1 MAANDTLKIAVQV
14 VEDEKKSVESLVKKV
29 QLMLD
34 KDFKLKV
41 SDDAAVKKLEDM
53 LSVLKQI
60 QQEMGNLSG
69 HLGKDT
75 WGKLSQNTQ
84 DAIVSINKLAS
95 ELERLDTK
103 FAKTFGTAMGTAW
116 AKEMKKGEQGAKEAG
131 DAAKK
136 AAHDENELSTAIA
149 KTSSSVAQCTT
160 MLNRM
165 VESSREAGSATH
177 GIVENMRSMD
187 VAGKRLAQIDSIL
200 AQISKRTISSQALGF
215 DIGHLERMAEVL
227 RKTRAEF
234 LQVFMGRGYAEI
246 PGLGMMDANS
256 LAANRLYETQTTA
269 IQKEMKAVDELAE
282 SMRRLQDIQRSL
294 TEKANGG
301 HISDEMR
308 TRLLAASEEIRATMQ
323 KMAGPRVETSAE
335 VNTALK
341 EQIRGYEQLSKEA
354 SRASDEETK
363 GNERVRKSLNDL
375 LTLINDLN
383 NRMKDMKAVGV
394 ESSKIQSLQQTIN
407 TIQAAYDRLSGMGGT
422 SGGRFIKTAVY
433 DENHELYRRAVS
445 DANQA
450 IREQTRET
458 RENERAKRDAAK
470 AADKL
475 SAEEKKLADAM
486 KQTNQHGFLQTNVL
500 NDLKS
505 MATQYLS
512 IWGAKSFV
520 ENMAQITGELEM
532 QQKSLEVIIG
542 SASYASQL
550 FGEIRDLSQQSPYT
564 FQDLLKSTRQLAAF
578 GIETKDLYG
587 TMKSLSDIGAG
598 LSVDVQRLILAYGHT
613 KSYGYLSGIQNR
625 QFETAGIDLVGALAD
640 RYNKLADAE
649 ERAGRA
655 AEHVTRKDVF
665 KMISKKEVGFEDVN
679 AVIMGLDA
687 PGGRFYNMQERQFET
702 LGGKLR
708 NLRNNYNIM
717 MAEMGKANHG
727 MLMSGVNMLNELT
740 EHWDKY
746 ARIIT
751 AILVPLGALRLATL
765 ALNTAMGVQ
774 TNIAAKNA
782 TALLRQ
788 GRTLSAMQI
797 ASSRNV
803 GVFSAIGM
811 GFAGSNIDS
820 SVSTEKM
827 SKVWKTQLK
836 NGEINKVQLR
846 YLSLNK
852 NLTESMRVQAGVLSG
867 LTLKQAQYNAQLN
880 KGGRL
885 AALFR
890 LRMVSL
896 GASLRSFGAAI
907 ASMAIQ
913 MAPMAIIGSLVAL
926 YSHFKSMSDE
936 AKSSLD
942 QLANNAKEDAKSID
956 EVIGRYSERGVSRTE
971 GVAYLNGNRILGTGL
986 SFDID
991 KLKSMTASDLDDL
1004 KQELQKFSPFYEGDL
1019 VDIGKLNSQAEQVM
1033 AIMRK
1038 LDSYRHSEQVLAA
1051 TADSHANAADGVFG
1065 WLFGLGSHESFITNL
1080 EDMNKVFK
1088 IMRSQVDSFSEQQI
1102 DEFDKSMGGELT
1114 RIMKSGA
1121 AVSLAE
1127 ALKVKLVQSLSM
1139 SSEDRKKMIKSW
1151 NNSDLTNLF
1160 KRRQIFA
1167 RSSWT
1172 KTGLASAYRGD
1183 FSWNVQRLSKSLQG
1197 TINANFAKDDIDGA
1211 LKYAIEAYEAF
1222 ASQAKGLSEDVKQ
1235 YGLEMVLQSV
1245 FGNGGK
1251 FGIGY
1256 NEYLNKRFAGEVNSE
1271 IERSNLVNL
1280 FMSPEEITQKT
1291 NEVVN
1296 NIKERWKAGGKDI
1309 SNITQGTIDDIVNAV
1324 LHAYTVASQWQN
1336 TLLGKNQSGDE
1347 KTFWEGFAK
1356 LNSKDIIDSKSEA
1369 EFWDA
1374 VRKKYKELQE
1384 KLEREKKVM
1393 QVKFGINLT
1402 PEIFMD
1408 SQKILEQMK
1417 KLNTNGQFYKD
1428 KNGKWQVSHKNT
1440 GAAYDEY
1447 VERYLPLMNTF
1458 SDLYYDAKGAEKRN
1472 VQLWDDKN
1480 KKNGGHGTYKDRESE
1495 VWEQRIKLI
1504 QEARRE
1510 YDYWE
1515 KQIGKDAAQE
1525 KVKNQFENLVGADKV
1540 LKPGDL
1546 DNLERY
1552 ADVLREIN
1560 DEISARYQRDQELP
1574 AGQKKDVNISND
1586 IKNLRELDNALYNI
1600 GKGEFER
1607 GAEDLLAGLTFRL
1620 EELSRQW
1627 EIFNAVR
1634 SSSGD
1639 AALAS
1644 RLTGI
1649 SPGATPADLKRFA
1662 ISQFAGRQI
1671 DFDSVLGM
1679 NDEQIED
1686 YVHGLGVSE
1695 EKIKSIVNGL
1705 KEWSKAQ
1712 KDQTSSD
1719 IQNYA
1724 KWLGSLVDLESIR
1737 MRNADEYSNTLEEI
1751 NRLEKAGTIS
1761 GSEAARRRSGAAS
1774 ALETKNWQAT
1784 SMYYNLYNNAH
1795 AMSRAEFGTAY
1806 NAELSSLK
1814 DQFDNGVITL
1824 QQYTEKVAQLNSVAR
1839 EFGESGFLGVKGGV
1853 GAFLGG
1859 GVQGLAS
1866 YYQQRSNKARSES
1879 KKSGDE
1885 ADMEADMWQKRAD
1898 SLLKMQHA
1906 AEQVVAV
1913 FNELAGVSDTLA
1925 GMFDALGME
1934 GASNAMSD
1942 AGGILSGIAGGAS
1955 SMAALGPYGMMAGA
1969 AIGAAT
1975 SFAQLNDKRAERRI
1989 QKLSN
1994 EIGRISNTLDLIRS
2008 MREKELGYSRGRN
2021 IRALYSQ
2028 YAGQSRSAE
2037 IAALM
2042 RSGNYAT
2049 AMILLN
2055 ADKASNAMREYYGN
2069 AIGDG
2074 SDSQYAMEYNLLLDQ
2089 RKKKMQQY
2097 NEEAGKKKQD
2107 EGKLD
2112 EYKKEIAELDAQIQD
2127 FAENLMNELW
2137 GIDFKGWASQISDA
2151 LMTAFENG
2159 TSLAKAFDESVTD
2172 ILRNMSREMLNL
2184 AVVEPFMEKIRQ
2196 SALQWA
2202 EKNQDMLFNNPQ
2214 EAGTELG
2221 NLLGNEFR
2229 AIQEPLITAY
2239 QQAAQGLNDTLGQSG
2254 GWDLRN
2260 KGKSSGSGSNS
2271 VSQTITED
2279 TAGFMTGIL
2288 AAMHQDGSVR
2298 RLQLQT
2304 LVGEQVPNII
2314 EMMTVSGDHIAGID
2328 ENTRAIMRMMQDGS
2342 GRMYERIDYIGT
2354 KLDRFAN
2361 GFDRVTLR

>member
-41 SDDAAVKKLEDM
+41 SDDGAVKKLEDM
-53 LSVLKQI
+53 LSVLKSVETQ
-60 QQEMGNLSG
+60 MGVISKGLSNSS
-69 HLGKDT
+69 
-75 WGKLSQNTQ
+75 WGKLGEDLNIAIAEFRKLTASAEEFGRTMSKGFASNLKAELDALLPKLSETSKLINKVKDESRSGDGSGGILESAASIAKATRYFEEFYKLATRLRDAEERMGEKGFNTDALSRYKQQLIEIYNELDKIRRSQDGMHPDTGLNASEYLKSVGYSDVFKSAKDGLKTFEDAEAVMAQ
-84 DAIVSINKLAS
+84 MAKLADEIQSKLNSMSERNPMRERLEDVKRDLENWQGLIARNPNDIAKDADYRNQKMREYQNLLDAAVQKEREMQKAIVDS
-95 ELERLDTK
+95 
-103 FAKTFGTAMGTAW
+103 
-116 AKEMKKGEQGAKEAG
+116 AKEEERMKKSVNEAFKES
-131 DAAKK
+131 DALAKK
-136 AAHDENELSTAIA
+136 IREVEELISRSKKLKIDTLGAEDALSI
-149 KTSSSVAQCTT
+149 
-160 MLNRM
+160 LNRLKAQ
-165 VESSREAGSATH
+165 VDEIIAEGGKSRRWASFNEYVSNSATQKQM
-177 GIVENMRSMD
+177 ND
-187 VAGKRLAQIDSIL
+187 ANDSI
-200 AQISKRTISSQALGF
+200 SK
-215 DIGHLERMAEVL
+215 
-227 RKTRAEF
+227 
-234 LQVFMGRGYAEI
+234 
-246 PGLGMMDANS
+246 
-256 LAANRLYETQTTA
+256 QTTL
-269 IQKEMKAVDELAE
+269 V
-282 SMRRLQDIQRSL
+282 
-294 TEKANGG
+294 
-301 HISDEMR
+301 
-308 TRLLAASEEIRATMQ
+308 
-323 KMAGPRVETSAE
+323 
-335 VNTALK
+335 
-341 EQIRGYEQLSKEA
+341 
-354 SRASDEETK
+354 
-363 GNERVRKSLNDL
+363 
-375 LTLINDLN
+375 
-383 NRMKDMKAVGV
+383 
-394 ESSKIQSLQQTIN
+394 
-407 TIQAAYDRLSGMGGT
+407 
-422 SGGRFIKTAVY
+422 
-433 DENHELYRRAVS
+433 
-445 DANQA
+445 
-450 IREQTRET
+450 

-520 ENMAQITGELEM
+520 ENMAQITGELEL

-746 ARIIT
+746 ARLIG
-751 AILVPLGALRLATL
+751 AIVIPIGALRLANM
-765 ALNTAMGVQ
+765 ALNTSIGLQ
-774 TNIAAKNA
+774 T
-782 TALLRQ
+782 
-788 GRTLSAMQI
+788 SAM
-797 ASSRNV
+797 SKNV
-803 GVFSAIGM
+803 MAMVRSEKAMAAMNAAAVKRGIFSPFAAIGM
-811 GFAGSNIDS
+811 GWSSQGNFTPGRTSAKSFAKTLQKGLDNGSL
-820 SVSTEKM
+820 
-827 SKVWKTQLK
+827 SKTNLMYM
-836 NGEINKVQLR
+836 GLSGDLPER
-846 YLSLNK
+846 YRRIALAL
-852 NLTESMRVQAGVLSG
+852 AGVRGEQVKTMASANGLSRAWM
-867 LTLKQAQYNAQLN
+867 KA
-880 KGGRL
+880 KIS
-885 AALFR
+885 AAAF
-890 LRMVSL
+890 
-896 GASLRSFGAAI
+896 GASLKGFVAATVANPMTWIMAALAGITSIIERVRSLNSAVSDAREKYGQQANQDVKNIDEIMGRYDNFYTTENTAPVKGNNGQHAI
-907 ASMAIQ
+907 RR
-913 MAPMAIIGSLVAL
+913 IINV
-926 YSHFKSMSDE
+926 DE
-936 AKSSLD
+936 AKLEGQNVKNILD
-942 QLANNAKEDAKSID
+942 E
-956 EVIGRYSERGVSRTE
+956 
-971 GVAYLNGNRILGTGL
+971 
-986 SFDID
+986 
-991 KLKSMTASDLDDL
+991 L
-1004 KQELQKFSPFYEGDL
+1004 KQELQAHSPLYDAEVFDIEGIRTEAGRVQQIL
-1019 VDIGKLNSQAEQVM
+1019 
-1033 AIMRK
+1033 R
-1038 LDSYRHSEQVLAA
+1038 
-1051 TADSHANAADGVFG
+1051 
-1065 WLFGLGSHESFITNL
+1065 NL
-1080 EDMNKVFK
+1080 ESHRYAKQVYSMIPDQIASANRESGGWFNDTFAENAKDYQNAMRAFMRTISK
-1088 IMRSQVDSFSEQQI
+1088 ITETEYNTIIPEQKKQI
-1102 DEFDKSMGGELT
+1102 EKYIGELGLTRDEAIRRFMLEGNILT
-1114 RIMKSGA
+1114 RIDKNDNRVFYVGADSQVRNVKSTWKKVIKDSKQMVSEYANVFKDYFQNDPAAAEDFLLTSMRDLLNDNKVADPETQRHISEYIMTQVRGA
-1121 AVSLAE
+1121 LGNMDVSDAFKKAMDDMVLMAN
-1127 ALKVKLVQSLSM
+1127 VK
-1139 SSEDRKKMIKSW
+1139 
-1151 NNSDLTNLF
+1151 
-1160 KRRQIFA
+1160 
-1167 RSSWT
+1167 
-1172 KTGLASAYRGD
+1172 SAYQQSMENSNLSWASSRAEVDATSKKAWEDAFKLMIESANTPETKEAYKQLGEEHMAEYAKGSEQFWRKWHPD
-1183 FSWNVQRLSKSLQG
+1183 EAWKNRFLFS
-1197 TINANFAKDDIDGA
+1197 TDANGNQTTTEFAKYFQRA
-1211 LKYAIEAYEAF
+1211 VNEADEY
-1222 ASQAKGLSEDVKQ
+1222 
-1235 YGLEMVLQSV
+1235 
-1245 FGNGGK
+1245 
-1251 FGIGY
+1251 Y
-1256 NEYLNKRFAGEVNSE
+1256 N
-1271 IERSNLVNL
+1271 
-1280 FMSPEEITQKT
+1280 
-1291 NEVVN
+1291 
-1296 NIKERWKAGGKDI
+1296 
-1309 SNITQGTIDDIVNAV
+1309 
-1324 LHAYTVASQWQN
+1324 
-1336 TLLGKNQSGDE
+1336 
-1347 KTFWEGFAK
+1347 FWF
-1356 LNSKDIIDSKSEA
+1356 D
-1369 EFWDA
+1369 
-1374 VRKKYKELQE
+1374 
-1384 KLEREKKVM
+1384 
-1393 QVKFGINLT
+1393 T
-1402 PEIFMD
+1402 
-1408 SQKILEQMK
+1408 MK
-1417 KLNTNGQFYKD
+1417 KK
-1428 KNGKWQVSHKNT
+1428 
-1440 GAAYDEY
+1440 YDEY
-1447 VERYLPLMNTF
+1447 TKDLNNIFKPLQKKWNIEIDADFEFKMENLEKLRKIRDAILDKKSNTPWNKEEQEEL
-1458 SDLYYDAKGAEKRN
+1458 DTVLNRLNPLIAMMDVMKAEGIDFDSEK
-1472 VQLWDDKN
+1472 KN
-1480 KKNGGHGTYKDRESE
+1480 KGRGNGHGTYKDRESE

-1515 KQIGKDAAQE
+1515 KQIGKDAAQK

-1560 DEISARYQRDQELP
+1560 DEISARYQRDQKLP

-1649 SPGATPADLKRFA
+1649 APGATPADLKRFA

-1686 YVHGLGVSE
+1686 YVHGLGVAE

-1737 MRNADEYSNTLEEI
+1737 MRNADEYSNTLKEI
-1751 NRLEKAGTIS
+1751 DRLEKAGEIS

-1774 ALETKNWQAT
+1774 ALEAKNWQAT

-1879 KKSGDE
+1879 KKSGDD

-1906 AEQVVAV
+1906 ADQVVAV

-2008 MREKELGYSRGRN
+2008 MREKELGYSRGSN

-2042 RSGNYAT
+2042 RSGDYRT

-2055 ADKASNAMREYYGN
+2055 AEKASNAMREYYGN

-2074 SDSQYAMEYNLLLDQ
+2074 SNSQYAMEYNLLLDQ

-2159 TSLAKAFDESVTD
+2159 TSMAEAFDDSVND
-2172 ILRNMSREMLNL
+2172 ILRNIAKNMLNM
-2184 AVVEPFMEKIRQ
+2184 AIIEPFMDQIKKEVLGYTDDNGVYHAGAVDTQ
-2196 SALQWA
+2196 SEDL
-2202 EKNQDMLFNNPQ
+2202 
-2214 EAGTELG
+2214 
-2221 NLLGNEFR
+2221 
-2229 AIQEPLITAY
+2229 
-2239 QQAAQGLNDTLGQSG
+2239 LNDPESFAADLATGLMKSFEKYDESITTATQKFLTGYNDAAKQY
-2254 GWDLRN
+2254 GWDITN
-2260 KGKSSGSGSNS
+2260 KGKSGNRGSNS
-2271 VSQTITED
+2271 ITQSITEE
-2279 TAGFMTGIL
+2279 TAGYLTGIL

>member
-53 LSVLKQI
+53 LSVLKSVETQ
-60 QQEMGNLSG
+60 MGVISKGLSNSS
-69 HLGKDT
+69 
-75 WGKLSQNTQ
+75 WGKLGEDLNIAIADFRKLTASAEEFGRTMSKGFASNLKAEL
-84 DAIVSINKLAS
+84 DALLPKLSETSKLINKVKDESRSGDGSGGILESAASIAKATRYFEEFYKLATKLRDAEERMGEKGFNTDALSRYKQQLIEIYNELDKIRRSQDGMHPDTGLNAS
-95 ELERLDTK
+95 EYLKSVGYSDVFKSAKDGLKSFEDAEAVMAQMAKLADEIQSKLNSMSERNPMRERLEDVKRDLENWQGLIARNPNDIAKDTDYRNQK
-103 FAKTFGTAMGTAW
+103 MREYQNLLDAAVQKEREMQKAIADS
-116 AKEMKKGEQGAKEAG
+116 AKEEERMKKSVNDAFKES
-131 DAAKK
+131 DALAKK
-136 AAHDENELSTAIA
+136 ILELEKLI
-149 KTSSSVAQCTT
+149 SSSKKLKIDTLDAEGALSI
-160 MLNRM
+160 LNRLKAQ
-165 VESSREAGSATH
+165 VDEIIAEGGKSRRWASFNEYVSNSETQKQMNYA
-177 GIVENMRSMD
+177 N
-187 VAGKRLAQIDSIL
+187 DSI
-200 AQISKRTISSQALGF
+200 SK
-215 DIGHLERMAEVL
+215 
-227 RKTRAEF
+227 
-234 LQVFMGRGYAEI
+234 
-246 PGLGMMDANS
+246 
-256 LAANRLYETQTTA
+256 QTT
-269 IQKEMKAVDELAE
+269 L
-282 SMRRLQDIQRSL
+282 
-294 TEKANGG
+294 
-301 HISDEMR
+301 
-308 TRLLAASEEIRATMQ
+308 
-323 KMAGPRVETSAE
+323 
-335 VNTALK
+335 
-341 EQIRGYEQLSKEA
+341 
-354 SRASDEETK
+354 
-363 GNERVRKSLNDL
+363 
-375 LTLINDLN
+375 
-383 NRMKDMKAVGV
+383 
-394 ESSKIQSLQQTIN
+394 
-407 TIQAAYDRLSGMGGT
+407 
-422 SGGRFIKTAVY
+422 
-433 DENHELYRRAVS
+433 VS
-445 DANQA
+445 
-450 IREQTRET
+450 
-458 RENERAKRDAAK
+458 ENERAKRDAAK

-520 ENMAQITGELEM
+520 ENMAQITGELEL

-587 TMKSLSDIGAG
+587 TMKSLSNIGAG

-746 ARIIT
+746 ARLIG
-751 AILVPLGALRLATL
+751 AIVIPIGALRLANM
-765 ALNTAMGVQ
+765 ALNTSIGLQ
-774 TNIAAKNA
+774 T
-782 TALLRQ
+782 
-788 GRTLSAMQI
+788 SAM
-797 ASSRNV
+797 SKNV
-803 GVFSAIGM
+803 MAMVRSEKAMAAMNAAAVKRGIFSPFAAIGM
-811 GFAGSNIDS
+811 GWSSQGKFTPGRADAKSFEKVLGRGLDSGSL
-820 SVSTEKM
+820 T
-827 SKVWKTQLK
+827 KTNLMYM
-836 NGEINKVQLR
+836 GLSGDLPER
-846 YLSLNK
+846 YRRIALAL
-852 NLTESMRVQAGVLSG
+852 AGVRGEQVKTMASAKGLSRMW
-867 LTLKQAQYNAQLN
+867 LRLKITAS
-880 KGGRL
+880 
-885 AALFR
+885 
-890 LRMVSL
+890 SL
-896 GASLRSFGAAI
+896 GASLRGLFAATLANPLTWI
-907 ASMAIQ
+907 MAAVSGITYLVERTRSLNAAVGDAREKYGQ
-913 MAPMAIIGSLVAL
+913 QANEDVKNIDEIMGRYDNFYTTENTAPVKGNNGQQAIRRIINV
-926 YSHFKSMSDE
+926 DE
-936 AKSSLD
+936 AKLEGQNVKNILD
-942 QLANNAKEDAKSID
+942 E
-956 EVIGRYSERGVSRTE
+956 
-971 GVAYLNGNRILGTGL
+971 
-986 SFDID
+986 
-991 KLKSMTASDLDDL
+991 L
-1004 KQELQKFSPFYEGDL
+1004 KQELQAHSPLYDAEVFDIEGIRTEAGRVQQIL
-1019 VDIGKLNSQAEQVM
+1019 
-1033 AIMRK
+1033 R
-1038 LDSYRHSEQVLAA
+1038 
-1051 TADSHANAADGVFG
+1051 
-1065 WLFGLGSHESFITNL
+1065 NL
-1080 EDMNKVFK
+1080 ESHRYAKQVYSMIPEQIASANRESGGWFNDTFAENAKDYQEA
-1088 IMRSQVDSFSEQQI
+1088 MR
-1102 DEFDKSMGGELT
+1102 ELT
-1114 RIMKSGA
+1114 REISKISETEYNAIIPEQKAQIEEYIRELGMTRNDAIRKFVLEGN
-1121 AVSLAE
+1121 
-1127 ALKVKLVQSLSM
+1127 KLQKGSQANGTWSYVLGTEQQ
-1139 SSEDRKKMIKSW
+1139 D
-1151 NNSDLTNLF
+1151 
-1160 KRRQIFA
+1160 
-1167 RSSWT
+1167 
-1172 KTGLASAYRGD
+1172 
-1183 FSWNVQRLSKSLQG
+1183 NVQRQWKKVIKDSKQMVSEYANVFKDYFQNDPVAAEDFFITSLRDLLNDNKVSDPETQRHISEYIMTQVRGALGNMDVSDAFKKAMDDMVLMANVKSAYQQSMENSNLSWASSRAEVDATSKKAWEDAFKLMIESANTPETKEAYKQLGEEHMAEYAKG
-1197 TINANFAKDDIDGA
+1197 TEQFWRKWHPDEAWKNRFLFSTDANGNQTTTEFAKYFQRA
-1211 LKYAIEAYEAF
+1211 VNEADEY
-1222 ASQAKGLSEDVKQ
+1222 
-1235 YGLEMVLQSV
+1235 
-1245 FGNGGK
+1245 
-1251 FGIGY
+1251 Y
-1256 NEYLNKRFAGEVNSE
+1256 N
-1271 IERSNLVNL
+1271 
-1280 FMSPEEITQKT
+1280 
-1291 NEVVN
+1291 
-1296 NIKERWKAGGKDI
+1296 
-1309 SNITQGTIDDIVNAV
+1309 
-1324 LHAYTVASQWQN
+1324 
-1336 TLLGKNQSGDE
+1336 
-1347 KTFWEGFAK
+1347 FWF
-1356 LNSKDIIDSKSEA
+1356 D
-1369 EFWDA
+1369 
-1374 VRKKYKELQE
+1374 
-1384 KLEREKKVM
+1384 
-1393 QVKFGINLT
+1393 T
-1402 PEIFMD
+1402 
-1408 SQKILEQMK
+1408 MK
-1417 KLNTNGQFYKD
+1417 KK
-1428 KNGKWQVSHKNT
+1428 
-1440 GAAYDEY
+1440 YDEY
-1447 VERYLPLMNTF
+1447 TKDLNNIFKPLQKKWNIEIDADFEFKMENLEKLRKIRDAILDKKSNTPWNKEEQEEL
-1458 SDLYYDAKGAEKRN
+1458 DTVLNRLNPLIAMMDVMKAEGIDFDSEK
-1472 VQLWDDKN
+1472 KN
-1480 KKNGGHGTYKDRESE
+1480 KGRGSGHGTYKDRESE

-1560 DEISARYQRDQELP
+1560 DEISARYQRDQKLP

-1737 MRNADEYSNTLEEI
+1737 MRNADEYSNTLKEI
-1751 NRLEKAGTIS
+1751 DRLEKAGEIS

-2159 TSLAKAFDESVTD
+2159 TSLAKAFDETVTD

-2271 VSQTITED
+2271 VSKTITED